1 MQPLF
6 LFMIFG
12 GKMLKPHYILNRIT
26 DITVDFLKE
35 NGITALLLDVDNTM
49 SVAHG
54 DKTLREGLPEWL
66 SDMKENGISLMILSN
81 AKKERAMRFAD
92 SVGLPVVGLAAK
104 PLPFG
109 YIKAAKLMNIK
120 RKNVAMVG
128 DQIFTDIMGGRL
140 SGVKTILVTD
150 ITPEDKLNFKVK
162 RSLEKKLLKRWKK

>member
-1 MQPLF
+1 
-6 LFMIFG
+6 
-12 GKMLKPHYILNRIT
+12 MLKPHYIINCVT

-35 NGITALLLDVDNTM
+35 NNITALLLDVDNTM

-54 DKTLREGLPEWL
+54 NKTLRPGLPEWL

-81 AKKERAMRFAD
+81 AKKNRAERFAD

-109 YIKAAKLMNIK
+109 YFKAARLLKVK
-120 RKNVAMVG
+120 RKNTAMVG
-128 DQIFTDIMGGRL
+128 DQVFTDIMGGRI

-150 ITPEDKLNFKVK
+150 ITPEDKLNFRIK
-162 RSLEKKLLKRWKK
+162 RNLEKKLLKRWKK

>member
-1 MQPLF
+1 
-6 LFMIFG
+6 
-12 GKMLKPHYILNRIT
+12 MLKPHYILNCIT
-26 DITVDFLKE
+26 DITVEFLKE
-35 NGITALLLDVDNTM
+35 NNITALLLDVDNTM

-54 DKTLREGLPEWL
+54 NKILREGLPEWL

-81 AKKERAMRFAD
+81 AKKERAKRFAD

-109 YIKAAKLMNIK
+109 YFKAARLLETK

-128 DQIFTDIMGGRL
+128 DQVFTDIMGGRL

-150 ITPEDKLNFKVK
+150 ITPEEKLNFRIK
-162 RSLEKKLLKRWKK
+162 RNLEKKLFKRWKK

>member
-1 MQPLF
+1 
-6 LFMIFG
+6 
-12 GKMLKPHYILNRIT
+12 MLKPHYILNRIT

-54 DKTLREGLPEWL
+54 NKTLREGLPEWL
-66 SDMKENGISLMILSN
+66 SDMKENGISLTILSN

-109 YIKAAKLMNIK
+109 YLI
-120 RKNVAMVG
+120 
-128 DQIFTDIMGGRL
+128 
-140 SGVKTILVTD
+140 
-150 ITPEDKLNFKVK
+150 
-162 RSLEKKLLKRWKK
+162 